1 MGREIGRIIEVRGTS
16 VKAELFELLPPYL
29 IENAEVSVAPR
40 INTYVK
46 TRVGLDTIVCQ
57 ITGEY
62 FDEQRKSN
70 GQFTGYFLDLSVKGY
85 FEGKKFIQGM
95 RLLPMVAATV
105 ELLDRDEFNRIND
118 CEENGGFKLGNDLF
132 DITQNYYLSYNSI
145 IPSHIGIFGNTGSG
159 KSNTLARLLCEY
171 SRVLV
176 HQDNARLLIIDLNDE
191 YGGTAVCPSCYKI
204 IYKLSTRIANNGD
217 NKIPLDFDSLTE
229 DQWCI
234 LLNAT
239 EATQKPVVKTA
250 CNKEKTEQ
258 DYEEQ
263 VRWMLKSGQYQLFRS
278 IQYNLRDHIEGI
290 DGIYWH
296 NVGQAFYINCDG
308 YQIYSNNERFKGRVL
323 DNIHVHIPDDK
334 LDAFLF
340 RLYFATA
347 THIGYGTQYDY
358 ISPLLRRAEKL
369 IKDFHKIFVDSKDD
383 LFDNKN
389 IAVIQLANVNQDM
402 TELIPSILTNRLF
415 QDQVEAKKGRGIKN
429 IVNIAIDEAH
439 NLLYED
445 DNDNRHTN
453 ITIET
458 FEKAIKEGRKFG
470 LYLWVASQRPSD
482 ISSTIIS
489 QLHNYF
495 IHKLV
500 NPNDLNRIRK
510 AVAFLD
516 ENSMNSLTV
525 LGPGECIVS
534 GTGVNM
540 PCFVKVDQLEPNRR
554 PNSENVVLFGENGIF
569 KKH

>member
-1 MGREIGRIIEVRGTS
+1 MGREIGRIVEVRGTS

-29 IENAEVSVAPR
+29 VGKGEVSVAPR

-62 FDEQRKSN
+62 FDEQRKAN
-70 GQFTGYFLDLSVKGY
+70 GQFTGYFLDLCVKGY
-85 FEGKKFIQGM
+85 FEGSKFIQGM

-105 ELLDRDEFNRIND
+105 ELLERDEFKRIND
-118 CEENGGFKLGNDLF
+118 CEEHGGFKLGSDLF
-132 DITQNYYLSYNSI
+132 DVTQNYYLSYNSI

-159 KSNTLARLLCEY
+159 KSNTLARLLYEY
-171 SRVLV
+171 AKVLRK
-176 HQDNARLLIIDLNDE
+176 QDNGKLLIIDLNDE
-191 YGGTAVCPSCYKI
+191 YGESAICGRRFKK
-204 IYKLSTRIANNGD
+204 IYKLSTRIADNGD
-217 NKIPLDFDSLTE
+217 NKIPLEFDSLTE

-239 EATQKPVVKTA
+239 EATQRPVVKTA
-250 CNKEKTEQ
+250 CNEEKTEKE
-258 DYEEQ
+258 YEDQ
-263 VRWMLKSGQYQLFRS
+263 IKWMLRSGQNQLFRS
-278 IQYNLRDHIEGI
+278 IQYHLRDYIDGIE
-290 DGIYWH
+290 GIYWH
-296 NVGQAFYINCDG
+296 SVGQAFYVNFDG
-308 YQIYSNNERFKGRVL
+308 GGQIYSDNEAFKGYVL
-323 DNIHVHIPDDK
+323 DNIHVHIPEDK

-340 RLYFATA
+340 KLYFATA
-347 THIGYGTQYDY
+347 IHIGYGTQYDY

-369 IKDFHKIFVDSKDD
+369 IKDFHKVFADSKNDI
-383 LFDNKN
+383 FAGKN

-402 TELIPSILTNRLF
+402 TELIPSILTNQLF
-415 QDQVEAKKGRGIKN
+415 QGQVEAKNGRGIRS
-429 IVNIAIDEAH
+429 IINIAIDEAH
-439 NLLYED
+439 NLLFED
-445 DNDNRHTN
+445 DSDYRHTN

-500 NPNDLNRIRK
+500 NPNDLGRIRK

-540 PCFVKVDQLEPNRR
+540 PCFVKVEQLDPTRR
-554 PNSENVVLFGENGIF
+554 PNSENVVLFGKNGIF
-569 KKH
+569 R